1 MPSSV
6 VASMKYMPERLTLRI
21 IYVSGMIYDYQNVP
35 PEVYAEMRAS
45 GSKGKFLNERIKGH
59 YRFVKVSGDKE

>member
-6 VASMKYMPERLTLRI
+6 VAAMKYMPERLTLRI
-21 IYVSGMIYDYQNVP
+21 TYVSGIVYDYKNVP

-45 GSKGKFLNERIKGH
+45 APL
-59 YRFVKVSGDKE
+59 KENF